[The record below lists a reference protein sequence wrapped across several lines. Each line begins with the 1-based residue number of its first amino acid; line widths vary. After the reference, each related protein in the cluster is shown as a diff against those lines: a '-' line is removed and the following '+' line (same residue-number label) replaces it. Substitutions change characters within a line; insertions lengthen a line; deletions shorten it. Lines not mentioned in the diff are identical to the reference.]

1 MEKHSISVR
10 KQDLQQEEMLR
21 LDLGKML
28 TICQK

>member
-21 LDLGKML
+21 LDSGKMFA
-28 TICQK
+28 ICQK